1 MNQKIKFAGVV
12 ALSALAF
19 GCGGGGDDSLSPIN
33 VKPKIDVSF
42 NDAPLPINEQHL
54 CYLRKEEGSD
64 GVTMHPEAT
73 PYFRAF
79 HISVTHPS
87 GNPITDGNLTVWTSD
102 ESIIQVQSTDPA
114 DIQSEGVCEY
124 FMPNSSVKLNN
135 GRTTV
140 NVHSVMMNPHFT
152 GGEATVYFR
161 FNWDGHIAETHRT
174 IRVGVGG
181 GSTPPR
187 VSEIR
192 FNEPRHTI
200 LSDLNGSIPTSP
212 LEVYLVSNGAE
223 APNPPVGV
231 KNLRFELDPES
242 ALNGATLTHIDGNGV
257 FSSGGTIDIASYRGR
272 ANLLLRGGWL
282 KPGQDQRQLT
292 LTAISDDDNN
302 ISNGIQ
308 NPVKRTINFIVAN
321 DIRDC
326 SDIYTDQHSL
336 GNGLVYPVRIN
347 VGTQEE
353 PVLITGWRMANA
365 TDLHLGVLE
374 RNAPYTSAEFGKRC
388 LKGPFK
394 LLHGQRE
401 QVEDTPPG
409 MSITFDNVRG
419 TFRLVGTPT
428 QNSRRVDCTE
438 ERKSNTC
445 DADGRNPI
453 PYVTTVLIED
463 ADGNIWGYNL
473 RVEVR
478 QKDDTELLAIMNC
491 PSSDNSLEL
500 PAEGGQKINRTLHV
514 THPAAATLK
523 LWATGLPTGISASLN
538 AQGNVVLTGESPKG
552 GDSGCREN
560 RDNSVPPKVTDYE
573 CGARITVLDTNP
585 NSPSYHSEAS
595 CPITFTIAAPKT
607 PGNAPNNQ
615 LFTDCRIDKAK
626 FAEPFDPEKLKDA
639 YKLKDGDSDESKWFY
654 LKFKLPEKYSTDTEL
669 AFTDASGSS
678 GNKIDSNSSKLV
690 AANKDN
696 DVPKACK
703 DKNLSYTILDPVDPS
718 MKLVKDTIWLTQDLF
733 GESPQ
738 NLVLDR
744 PVFRLKITAKDC
756 DIPDPK
762 VPNKLTSD
770 VSDTVLCILTEADRS
785 ASGLNGRLKIDEKFL
800 KWKDGDITL
809 PSVMSTSSSS
819 ATMTKN
825 LKEYVET
832 LYNDEIFK
840 YKLKPVFTFTKTAKE
855 LSDDF
860 VDQISSGLTDKQK
873 EDLKAD
879 SSVKGIFTLKDD
891 GTVTVKLP
899 TCGTLDSILRKDTTT
914 EGKENWGRFCE
925 KRGTSVE
932 GLSVEVT
939 FNDKTPNYF
948 KGITL
953 EKSAGKTVNFGKLV
967 IQRDRKSVV

>member
-19 GCGGGGDDSLSPIN
+19 GCGGGGDDSLSPID

-374 RNAPYTSAEFGKRC
+374 RNTPYTSAEFGKRC

-438 ERKSNTC
+438 EERKSNTC

-473 RVEVR
+473 RVEVQ
-478 QKDDTELLAIMNC
+478 QKDDMKLAIAC
-491 PSSDNSLEL
+491 PDFKSSSGIEISGLS
-500 PAEGGQKINRTLHV
+500 AEGGQKINRTLHV
-514 THPAAATLK
+514 MHPAAATLK
-523 LWATGLPTGISASLN
+523 LLATGLPTGISASLN
-538 AQGNVVLTGESPKG
+538 AQGNVVLTGESPKEEN
-552 GDSGCREN
+552 SGCSKDEEIAG
-560 RDNSVPPKVTDYE
+560 VHYKVCT
-573 CGARITVLDTNP
+573 ATLNIMDTNP
-585 NSPSYHSEAS
+585 NSPTYNTTADS
-595 CPITFTIAAPKT
+595 CKLTYRIIAHQKHNEDPI
-607 PGNAPNNQ
+607 NNQ
-615 LFTDCRIDKAK
+615 LFTDCRIDKAN

-639 YKLKDGDSDESKWFY
+639 YKLKDDDSDESKWFY
-654 LKFKLPEKYSTDTEL
+654 LKFKLPEKYSTSEL
-669 AFTDASGSS
+669 AFVDASGSS
-678 GNKIDSNSSKLV
+678 GNKIESGKLV
-690 AANKDN
+690 AVTKSNANEK
-696 DVPKACK
+696 CK

-756 DIPDPK
+756 DIPKPPK
-762 VPNKLTSD
+762 PTSD

-785 ASGLNGRLKIDEKFL
+785 GSGLNGRLKIDEKFL

-840 YKLKPVFTFTKTAKE
+840 YKLKPVFVFPSTAAKD
-855 LSDDF
+855 LSVDF

-932 GLSVEVT
+932 GLSVDVT
-939 FNDKTPNYF
+939 FNDKTTTHYF

-953 EKSAGKTVNFGKLV
+953 GKSEPKTVNFGKLV
-967 IQRDRKSVV
+967 IQRKP